1 MAPRIPGN
9 AFELYVGLGP
19 DRSYQQVADQLGVN
33 KRSVT
38 KLAKRQ
44 RWAERVAKI
53 EREAQERVDAKLT
66 DELEEMKLR
75 HRKLLKAI
83 TARAAKAITE
93 LPLATGMEG
102 VRAAEAAIKLERLIA
117 GQASERT
124 ELSVEEITR
133 REMRSFLVKDDDT
146 E

>member
-1 MAPRIPGN
+1 MAARIPAN
-9 AFELYVGLGP
+9 AFEVYVSLGP
-19 DRSYQQVADQLGVN
+19 ERSYQHVADQLGVN
-33 KRSVT
+33 KRSIT

-66 DELEEMKLR
+66 DDLEEMKLR
-75 HRKLLKAI
+75 HRKLVKAI

-102 VRAAEAAIKLERLIA
+102 VRAAEVAIKLERLIA
-117 GQASERT
+117 GQVNDRT
-124 ELSVEEITR
+124 ELSVAEVTR
-133 REMRSFLVKDDDT
+133 REIRNFLVKDD